1 MAERAGKRLYLSDTL
16 KQTTAALAQLDT
28 EAIERLLVQLKA
40 VGSGAVEVGPESTEA
55 IVESHKLLAAVL
67 SVTEKNLKVLDR
79 RHAQQY
85 PIPELRP
92 DARRLRATW
101 EQ

>member
-1 MAERAGKRLYLSDTL
+1 MAESAGKRLYLSETL
-16 KQTTAALAQLDT
+16 KQTTEALTQLDT

-67 SVTEKNLKVLDR
+67 TVTEKNLRVLDR
-79 RHAQQY
+79 QHARQY
-85 PIPELRP
+85 PVAELRA
-92 DARRLRATW
+92 DARRVTW